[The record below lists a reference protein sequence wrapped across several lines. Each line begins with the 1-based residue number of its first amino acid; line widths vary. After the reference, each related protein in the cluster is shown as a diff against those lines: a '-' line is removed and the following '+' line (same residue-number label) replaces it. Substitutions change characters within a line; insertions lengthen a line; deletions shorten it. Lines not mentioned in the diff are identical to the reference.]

1 MKENNYSKS
10 LILIMVILIKEC
22 LYARAYLISFCNAIS
37 SQYTESRV
45 TTYFFNA
52 FPLREVWDRLNNKGK
67 MYKGRYAVSNYIN
80 YKLLYEWK
88 EFGIELQI
96 QMAKYKQST

>member
-52 FPLREVWDRLNNKGK
+52 FPLREV
-67 MYKGRYAVSNYIN
+67 
-80 YKLLYEWK
+80 
-88 EFGIELQI
+88 
-96 QMAKYKQST
+96 